1 MKIKPI
7 KFLRNIKRIILAPLM
22 SVKAKRHLL
31 VGPASLWK
39 MKQDFQIKFLKEN
52 GLLPIHKFIDIGC
65 GTLRGG
71 IPLINYLN
79 TANYYG
85 IDVREEALN
94 EGKKGLEEEDLITR
108 NPNLILFEDFRLLEL
123 GVKFDVMFAFSVLFH
138 LEDSIAKSCFEFIAL
153 HISDDGVF
161 YANVNDKTQSEGK
174 WLEFPV
180 VYRGVEFY
188 NELAKDNN
196 LTMQIISTLKELGHI
211 SNDDRGDLQVMLE
224 FRKNC

>member
-1 MKIKPI
+1 MKPI
-7 KFLRNIKRIILAPLM
+7 KFLRNIKDIIIAPLM
-22 SVKAKRHLL
+22 SAKAKRHLL

-94 EGKKGLEEEDLITR
+94 EGKKGLEEEGLITR
-108 NPNLILFEDFRLLEL
+108 NPNLILFPRF
-123 GVKFDVMFAFSVLFH
+123 
-138 LEDSIAKSCFEFIAL
+138 
-153 HISDDGVF
+153 
-161 YANVNDKTQSEGK
+161 N
-174 WLEFPV
+174 
-180 VYRGVEFY
+180 
-188 NELAKDNN
+188 
-196 LTMQIISTLKELGHI
+196 
-211 SNDDRGDLQVMLE
+211 
-224 FRKNC
+224 